1 MRLGRS
7 VTLAA
12 ALLIAFWLIWSRL
25 RFIVWVQASFW
36 QLLLVM
42 GVIALVLFL
51 GLDHLFNRTR
61 R

>member
-1 MRLGRS
+1 MRSGRS
-7 VTLAA
+7 VILAA

-42 GVIALVLFL
+42 GVIAVVLFL

>member
-7 VTLAA
+7 VILAA
-12 ALLIAFWLIWSRL
+12 AILIAFWLIWSRL

-36 QLLLVM
+36 QLILVM

>member
-7 VTLAA
+7 VILAA
-12 ALLIAFWLIWSRL
+12 AILIAFWLIWSRL
-25 RFIVWVQASFW
+25 RFFVWVQASLW
-36 QLLLVM
+36 QLILVM
-42 GVIALVLFL
+42 GVIALALFL

>member
-1 MRLGRS
+1 MRIGRS
-7 VTLAA
+7 VLLTAA
-12 ALLIAFWLIWSRL
+12 VLIAFWLVWSRL

-36 QLLLVM
+36 QVLLVM
-42 GVIALVLFL
+42 GVIVLALFL